1 MAKNELIFELSFSL
15 SGGICKMEKSK
26 LRHVLI
32 LLHLI
37 FSAVLIIFIYM
48 LNSALFKNV
57 WILIA
62 LFIYPIVFL
71 SIIDVIAPK
80 RKRDDNNG
88 NN

>member
-1 MAKNELIFELSFSL
+1 
-15 SGGICKMEKSK
+15 MEKSK

-48 LNSALFKNV
+48 LNSALFKNI

-71 SIIDVIAPK
+71 IIIDVIAPK
-80 RKRDDNNG
+80 RKRDDNSG

>member
-1 MAKNELIFELSFSL
+1 
-15 SGGICKMEKSK
+15 MENPK

-57 WILIA
+57 WILMA
-62 LFIYPIVFL
+62 LFMYPIIFL

>member
-1 MAKNELIFELSFSL
+1 
-15 SGGICKMEKSK
+15 MENPK

-62 LFIYPIVFL
+62 LFMYPIVFL

>member
-1 MAKNELIFELSFSL
+1 
-15 SGGICKMEKSK
+15 MEKSK

-32 LLHLI
+32 LLYLI

-48 LNSALFKNV
+48 LNSALFKNI
-57 WILIA
+57 WIQIA

-71 SIIDVIAPK
+71 IIINVITPK

>member
-1 MAKNELIFELSFSL
+1 
-15 SGGICKMEKSK
+15 MEKSK

>member
-1 MAKNELIFELSFSL
+1 
-15 SGGICKMEKSK
+15 MEKPK
-26 LRHVLI
+26 LSQVLI
-32 LLHLI
+32 LLYLI

-48 LNSALFKNV
+48 LNSDLFENV

-62 LFIYPIVFL
+62 LFIYSIVFPN
-71 SIIDVIAPK
+71 IINVIASK